1 MSILLGVIVLFAVL
15 SLIVAVM
22 QAVAFMRVAPAGARL
37 GAFMPLGW
45 WKFRQLRAKA
55 GPAAA
60 QPLNV
65 YMRAVIAF
73 LIFIALGLIVSGWT
87 LVQAPGAAMAAT
99 KPRPINDWRVIPA
112 EFAQKTDNRRVANMP
127 GALILES

>member
-22 QAVAFMRVAPAGARL
+22 QAVAFIRLAPAGAQL

-45 WKFRQLRAKA
+45 WKFRRLRAKA
-55 GPAAA
+55 GTAAE
-60 QPLNV
+60 QPLKA

-73 LIFIALGLIVSGWT
+73 LVFIALGLIVSGWA
-87 LVQAPGAAMAAT
+87 LVQAPTADMAAT
-99 KPRPINDWRVIPA
+99 SHPINDWRVIPA
-112 EFAQKTDNRRVANMP
+112 QFAFNIDHRRVATGP
-127 GALILES
+127 GAPKMLES

>member
-15 SLIVAVM
+15 SLIVAIL
-22 QAVAFMRVAPAGARL
+22 QAVAVLRVAPAGAKL

-73 LIFIALGLIVSGWT
+73 MVFIALGLIVSGWA
-87 LVQAPGAAMAAT
+87 LVQAPGADMAAT

-112 EFAQKTDNRRVANMP
+112 EFADNIDNRRVATMP